1 MWIAQTSCKSY
12 LCYCVILHHSY
23 YYFLMKPG
31 CWSERSW
38 RSLVYKKE
46 LQRAVNSLINI
57 LYIHHMDTHT
67 HRLKTH
73 PGLLSVL
80 DDSIE
85 ITFLLSTHWV
95 FVPLTTFYTLMLW
108 KGNLVFWKSW
118 INWCIIFIFYI
129 LNKCISLNILLCLL
143 ECFRQV

>member
-1 MWIAQTSCKSY
+1 
-12 LCYCVILHHSY
+12 
-23 YYFLMKPG
+23 MKPG

-46 LQRAVNSLINI
+46 LQWAVNSLINI
-57 LYIHHMDTHT
+57 HPPHGHT

-73 PGLLSVL
+73 PGLLAVL

-108 KGNLVFWKSW
+108 KGNLGFWESW
-118 INWCIIFIFYI
+118 INWCTIFIFYI
-129 LNKCISLNILLCLL
+129 LNKCISLNILLCLYASDKSRKKERNESAVRREKTIGSGTERGWVHYTL
-143 ECFRQV
+143 